1 MAENGELEVTGPG
14 GIGARAKGYRLMD
27 LVCLVSAFGVGYIS
41 MMVYNHDANAA
52 KESTA
57 IVQALKADRQETIAA
72 IKENT
77 RAMREQVG
85 AQRVANCLASLTTQ
99 QRSQPQMLEFC
110 KSLDSR

>member
-1 MAENGELEVTGPG
+1 MAENGELEVSGPG
-14 GIGARAKGYRLMD
+14 GLGVRTKGYRLMD
-27 LVCLVSAFGVGYIS
+27 LVCLASAFGVGYIS

-110 KSLDSR
+110 KSLDDR